1 MRLGGFLSFLLHLA
15 ILLLILFGLP
25 DLFRQ
30 EEVVA
35 PVAVQLATLADISGQ
50 PVPKPPTPTPVVKQ
64 DTPPPPPAPAPPTPP
79 TPPAPTPPQPVEQP
93 TPPPPPEPPPQPAP
107 TPPQPAEQTP
117 PEPVPI
123 PDQQPT
129 PPPPQEAKLEAPP
142 PPLLRPPVPPDKP
155 KPKPAQQTQSFDSLL
170 KNVEQMKTTA
180 PDTQQPPQPDTQ
192 TQPDTSVSN
201 LSAPQM
207 TSSEKDAIASQVG
220 NNWYLDAGKKG
231 FEDFVIEIRA
241 TLAQDGTVLTAVIV
255 DQARMATDANYRAA
269 AEAARRA
276 VLKASPLKVPPE
288 KYETWKTML
297 LRFTPQGVIGL

>member
-30 EEVVA
+30 EEVMA

-107 TPPQPAEQTP
+107 TAPQPAEQTP

-155 KPKPAQQTQSFDSLL
+155 KPKPAQAQSFDSLL